1 MGIST
6 GGPLVAVLNEKDA
19 TVLDLRPMDR
29 IKIFSGKKVETV
41 VADIARSS
49 SVVSPGI
56 IGVMDEVRESLKLR
70 EGNKVMITVA
80 RKPVSLD
87 YIRKKLDGHHLN
99 KKEIEQIVW
108 DIVHNKLSEVELT
121 FFVSACYCNP
131 NTPEETLWLTKAM
144 ASEGERVNIRSRVI
158 IDKHSI
164 GGIPGNRTTM
174 ILVPIMAAAGYI
186 MPKTSSRAITS
197 PAGTADT
204 MEVLA
209 KVVFPIKKMKE
220 IIRKANGCVV
230 WGGALNLA
238 PADDKIIT
246 VEKSLMIDAESQLL
260 ASIIAKKQ
268 SVSST
273 HVIIDIP
280 IGPHTKITSRKKALH
295 LKRKFEQICRALGM
309 KVRIVLTDGSQPIG
323 YGIGP
328 ALEARD
334 VLKVLRQ
341 DYDRP
346 LDLEK
351 KCLMMAAELF
361 KMIGVKNGY
370 KKAKEILSSGKAYE
384 KMKEIIRLQGGN
396 PKRRPEDIPLGRFEY
411 DLIAKRSGVVKSIN
425 NISIAKLG
433 RIAGAPGNKGAGVY
447 LFRHI
452 GDGVKKGHRILTVF
466 AGSKH
471 KIEYARQILKEMEDI
486 VVY

>member
-6 GGPLVAVLNEKDA
+6 GGPLITVLNEEDA
-19 TVLDLRPMDR
+19 KVLDLRPLDR
-29 IKIFSGKKVETV
+29 IKIATGRKVETV
-41 VADIARSS
+41 VVDVARSAS
-49 SVVSPGI
+49 PISPGM
-56 IGVMDEVRESLKLR
+56 IGVMDEVKDLLKLK
-70 EGNKVMITVA
+70 ENNAVKITVA

-87 YIRKKLDGHHLN
+87 YIKKKLDGHHLN
-99 KKEIEQIVW
+99 KKEIGQIVW

-144 ASEGERVNIRSRVI
+144 VREGEMFNLRHRII

-220 IIRKANGCVV
+220 IIKKANGCIV

-280 IGPHTKITSRKKALH
+280 IGPHSKITSRKKALH
-295 LKRKFEQICRALGM
+295 LKRKFEQICKALGM
-309 KVRIVLTDGSQPIG
+309 KVKIVLTDGSQPIG
-323 YGIGP
+323 NGIGP

-341 DYDRP
+341 KYDRP
-346 LDLEK
+346 LDLER
-351 KCLMMAAELF
+351 KCLMMATELF
-361 KMIGVKNGY
+361 KMIGVKDGY
-370 KKAKEILSSGKAYE
+370 KKAKEILVSGKAYE
-384 KMKEIIRLQGGN
+384 KMQQIIKLQGGN
-396 PKRRPEDIPLGRFEY
+396 PNIKHEDIPLGSFEY
-411 DLIAKRSGVVKSIN
+411 DLIAKRDGIVKSIN

-433 RIAGAPGNKGAGVY
+433 RIAGAPWNKGAGIY
-447 LFRHI
+447 LYRHI
-452 GDGVKKGHRILTVF
+452 GDRIKKGERILTVF
-466 AGSKH
+466 TGTKS
-471 KIEYARQILKEMEDI
+471 KIEYARQTLKEIEDI